1 MSNTENKKVSLA
13 DQIKQSLE
21 NKKKALADGKQS
33 GKWANTNQTMKSQQ
47 TKKINNQKKRRGI

>member
-13 DQIKQSLE
+13 DQIKQSLV
-21 NKKKALADGKQS
+21 NKKKSLADGKQS